1 MVTTRAMSSLVLVDK
16 PRPHVAQVTLNA
28 PDRLNAM
35 SFALVEAL
43 YAALDRVGRDNDA
56 WVVVLTGAGRAFCA
70 GLDLE
75 DKAPPPGSEGMGLP
89 RLAMRAMGYMSG
101 VVPAMRNLQ
110 QPVIAAVNGPAYGGG
125 MCMTLGADIRI
136 AGESAVFCGAGVL
149 NGLTASE
156 LGVTYLL
163 PRAIGTSNAS
173 WMLLTGAKV
182 GAADALRLGLV
193 TQIVP
198 DASLVDEALGMAERL
213 CELSPFGIHMTKQTM
228 WANLEATSLTAA
240 IELENRNQLLA
251 GYTGNLEEAKAAF
264 REKRKPSYR
273 D

>member
-1 MVTTRAMSSLVLVDK
+1 MTRAFFTV
-16 PRPHVAQVTLNA
+16 VATLA
-28 PDRLNAM
+28 I
-35 SFALVEAL
+35 
-43 YAALDRVGRDNDA
+43 VGPVRA
-56 WVVVLTGAGRAFCA
+56 QSPEWQPERTTPGWVFTPAVVLGGQWDSNVTVQSKGNPHF
-70 GLDLE
+70 
-75 DKAPPPGSEGMGLP
+75 SEW
-89 RLAMRAMGYMSG
+89 
-101 VVPAMRNLQ
+101 
-110 QPVIAAVNGPAYGGG
+110 
-125 MCMTLGADIRI
+125 
-136 AGESAVFCGAGVL
+136 AGVL

-173 WMLLTGAKV
+173 WMLLTGTKV
-182 GAADALRLGLV
+182 GAAEAQRLGLV
-193 TQIVP
+193 TQVVP
-198 DASLVDEALGMAERL
+198 DATLVDEALAMAERL

-264 REKRKPSYR
+264 REKRKPTYR

>member
-1 MVTTRAMSSLVLVDK
+1 MSVKVTIAEGIATVLLDRADK
-16 PRPHVAQVTLNA
+16 LNA
-28 PDRLNAM
+28 LSGEMYHELADSFTALN
-35 SFALVEAL
+35 SDDSV
-43 YAALDRVGRDNDA
+43 RT
-56 WVVVLTGAGRAFCA
+56 VVLTGAGRAFCA
-70 GLDLE
+70 GLDLK

-110 QPVIAAVNGPAYGGG
+110 QPVVAAVNGPAYGGG
-125 MCMTLGADIRI
+125 MCMTLGADIRL

-163 PRAIGTSNAS
+163 PRAIGTSNAA

-182 GAADALRLGLV
+182 DAPEAHRMGLV
-193 TQIVP
+193 TAVHP
-198 DASLVDEALGMAERL
+198 DATLLDEALALAERL
-213 CELSPFGIHMTKQTM
+213 CELSPFGLHMTKQTM
-228 WANLEATSLTAA
+228 WANLEAGSLGAA

-264 REKRKPSYR
+264 REKRKPRYR

>member
-1 MVTTRAMSSLVLVDK
+1 MSSLVQVSK
-16 PRPHVAQVTLNA
+16 PRPHVALVTLNN
-28 PDRLNAM
+28 PENLNAM

-43 YAALDRVGRDNDA
+43 YDALARVAADNDA
-56 WVVVLTGAGRAFCA
+56 WVAVLTGAGRAFCA

-75 DKAPPPGSEGMGLP
+75 DKAPPPGSDGMGLP

-101 VVPAMRNLQ
+101 VVPAMRAMQ

-125 MCMTLGADIRI
+125 MCMTLGADIRL
-136 AGESAVFCGAGVL
+136 AAESAVFCGAGVL

-163 PRAIGTSNAS
+163 PRAIGTSNAA
-173 WMLLTGAKV
+173 WMLLTGSKV
-182 GAADALRLGLV
+182 GAAEAHRLGLV
-193 TQIVP
+193 TRVVP
-198 DASLVDEALGMAERL
+198 DGTVVDAALAMAAEL
-213 CELSPFGIHMTKQTM
+213 CELSPFGLHMTKQTM

-251 GYTGNLEEAKAAF
+251 GYTGNLDEAKRAF
-264 REKRKPSYR
+264 REKRKPRYS

>member
-1 MVTTRAMSSLVLVDK
+1 
-16 PRPHVAQVTLNA
+16 
-28 PDRLNAM
+28 
-35 SFALVEAL
+35 
-43 YAALDRVGRDNDA
+43 
-56 WVVVLTGAGRAFCA
+56 
-70 GLDLE
+70 
-75 DKAPPPGSEGMGLP
+75 
-89 RLAMRAMGYMSG
+89 
-101 VVPAMRNLQ
+101 
-110 QPVIAAVNGPAYGGG
+110 VNGPAYGGG
-125 MCMTLGADIRI
+125 MCMTLGSDIRI

-182 GAADALRLGLV
+182 GAAEALRLGLV
-193 TQIVP
+193 TQVVP

>member
-1 MVTTRAMSSLVLVDK
+1 
-16 PRPHVAQVTLNA
+16 
-28 PDRLNAM
+28 
-35 SFALVEAL
+35 
-43 YAALDRVGRDNDA
+43 
-56 WVVVLTGAGRAFCA
+56 
-70 GLDLE
+70 
-75 DKAPPPGSEGMGLP
+75 MGLP
-89 RLAMRAMGYMSG
+89 RLAMHAMGYMSG
-101 VVPAMRNLQ
+101 VVPAMRNLP

-182 GAADALRLGLV
+182 GAAEARRLGLV
-193 TQIVP
+193 TQVVP
-198 DASLVDEALGMAERL
+198 DAALVDEALGMAERL

-228 WANLEATSLTAA
+228 WANLEATSLTTA